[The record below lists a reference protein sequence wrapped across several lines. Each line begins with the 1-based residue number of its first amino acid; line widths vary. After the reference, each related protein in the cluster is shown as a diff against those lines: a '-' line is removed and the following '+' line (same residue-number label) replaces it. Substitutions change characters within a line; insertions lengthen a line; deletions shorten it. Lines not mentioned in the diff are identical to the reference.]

1 MRIGLDAKRAVF
13 NLTGLGNYSRDVI
26 RILLERYPENQY
38 FLYSPG
44 FIENP
49 RLKFLTNSDNFTLRT
64 PSSHIDKMF
73 ESYWRSF
80 RVVRELMA
88 DKLDIYHGLS
98 NELPFGIKE
107 SKLKTVVTVHDLIFL
122 RYPQTYSFIDRNIYT
137 KKISHCCRTAD
148 RIIAISEQTKK
159 DIIHYLDVSE
169 EKIDVVYQGC
179 SPLFKNEMDKGK
191 LLKVKERHKLPDN
204 YILCVGTVEER
215 KNLASL
221 VGAFNLM
228 KDKHDTYL
236 LVVGK
241 KTAYIDTVMQEV
253 NRFNLQDRVIFL
265 QNVDFDDLP
274 AIYRLAKVFVYPS
287 IFEGFGIPIIEAM
300 YSKTPVVTT
309 AGGCFPEA
317 GGPGS
322 KYVDSNNPEQIKSA
336 IEEILDDESLS
347 RSMAESGYNYVQK
360 FNEQKIAEEIMNVYR
375 RVLKN

>member
-26 RILLERYPENQY
+26 RMLLERYPENQY

-49 RLKFLTNSDNFTLRT
+49 RLKFLENSDSFTLRT

-80 RVVRELMA
+80 SIARELMA
-88 DKLDIYHGLS
+88 DELDIYHGLS

-107 SKLKTVVTVHDLIFL
+107 SKLKTVADLIFL

-137 KKISHCCRTAD
+137 KKTSHCCRTAD
-148 RIIAISEQTKK
+148 RVIAISEQTKK

-169 EKIDVVYQGC
+169 EKIDVVYPVC
-179 SPLFKNEMDKGK
+179 SPLFKKEMDKDK

-204 YILCVGTVEER
+204 YILYVGTVEER

-221 VGAFNLM
+221 VGAFNLL

-241 KTAYIDTVMQEV
+241 KTAYIDTVMQEI
-253 NRFNLQDRVIFL
+253 NRFKLQDRVIFL
-265 QNVDFDDLP
+265 QYVAFEDLP

-300 YSKTPVVTT
+300 YSKTPVITT

-317 GGPGS
+317 GGSGS

-336 IEEILDDESLS
+336 IEEILGDEGLG
-347 RSMAESGYNYVQK
+347 RSMAEIGYNYVQK